1 MYDIT
6 STLGSPACSC

>member
-1 MYDIT
+1 MNDIT